1 MFNHRGVQTT
11 AQLGMKLKVLIITVF
26 VYLGQL
32 EEYTTQDIGILVL
45 SINIKRINLR
55 VKALNKCIGMIF

>member
-1 MFNHRGVQTT
+1 VQTT